1 MDPHAAPLLT
11 HEATAQFML
20 IGTMKTAAPLGDDI
34 ELTVAPGTTIA
45 AYPQNCNAHTDK
57 RLLIAMRDPCTLAV
71 FDVKTGTQNVL
82 RVAYGA
88 KHLWPSTL
96 RTVHLSMHHAIA
108 CAGHFTHARPNAS
121 LGRAPTQRRRDHAVA
136 ELGSAYNVP
145 HTRAPKE
152 SVGSYDGESH
162 DDSASDSDS
171 GADSGADSGSLSR
184 P

>member
-145 HTRAPKE
+145 HTRAPTE

-171 GADSGADSGSLSR
+171 GSV
-184 P
+184 